1 MGIYTR
7 LRIIK
12 TTYAASYQALI
23 LATDGKTAVPTAHL
37 YFCLR

>member
-7 LRIIK
+7 LRTIK

-23 LATDGKTAVPTAHL
+23 SLGYGRQECRPLQVII
-37 YFCLR
+37 